1 LKPGDHEIVIGLW
14 RLSRSGVGA
23 FLILNDR
30 LKLLYEWRRPMPPAA
45 PEGFQP
51 HDRKSP
57 MTNPWEPL
65 FARKTDDR
73 VVLGLTVAAPHTNS
87 RGLLH
92 GGLIAALADNAMGL
106 SCAIVLARDGVK
118 ANGLITVSLAV
129 DYMGKAEIGDW
140 LEFDTE
146 FVRAG
151 RTLCFAGAVVIAG
164 GQPIARAH
172 ATFRVHTSSSS

>member
-1 LKPGDHEIVIGLW
+1 ME
-14 RLSRSGVGA
+14 A
-23 FLILNDR
+23 A
-30 LKLLYEWRRPMPPAA
+30 MPSTP
-45 PEGFQP
+45 PNGFEP
-51 HDRKSP
+51 HLRKSP
-57 MTNPWEPL
+57 MTEPWEPL
-65 FARKTDDR
+65 FARKSEDR

-106 SCAIVLARDGVK
+106 SCAAVLAKG
-118 ANGLITVSLAV
+118 AAASNGLVTVSLAV

-140 LEFDTE
+140 LEFDTD

-151 RTLCFAGAVVIAG
+151 RTLCFAGASISAQ

-172 ATFRVHTSSSS
+172 ATFRVQTSSSS